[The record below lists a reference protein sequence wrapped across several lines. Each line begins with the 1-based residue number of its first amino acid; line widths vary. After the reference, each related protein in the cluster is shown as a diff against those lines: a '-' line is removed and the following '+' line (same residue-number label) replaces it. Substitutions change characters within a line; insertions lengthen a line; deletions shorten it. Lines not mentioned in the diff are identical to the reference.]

1 MSKEVRF
8 NEKMNEVIQLFNEE
22 FNLEEKEA
30 TIIKRYEEHL
40 KGFKELK
47 TMSKLSGNENKLF
60 IKYININ
67 GKFGH
72 GGFLTDYD
80 DRIIT
85 LKIGLSKPWSILINE
100 NFIFYQ
106 RKTSDDDIFI
116 KNDLK
121 DI

>member
-1 MSKEVRF
+1 MFKEVRF
-8 NEKMNEVIQLFNEE
+8 EEKMNEVIEIFNEE
-22 FNLEEKEA
+22 VNLEEIQT

-47 TMSKLSGNENKLF
+47 TMSKLSGNENKIF

-72 GGFLTDYD
+72 GGFLTDFD

-85 LKIGLSKPWSILINE
+85 LKIGHSKPWNILIDE

-106 RKTSDDDIFI
+106 RKILPDDEGIFI
-116 KNDLK
+116 KT
-121 DI
+121 I